1 MVTDGKS
8 IVCLSDLSDKLI
20 VCPKCG
26 NDTFVI
32 KESMLGA
39 FYIGCSKCG
48 EGKIFGPGLSARDI
62 ASIIKGDE

>member
-8 IVCLSDLSDKLI
+8 I

-32 KESMLGA
+32 KESILGA
-39 FYIGCSKCG
+39 FNIGCSKCG
-48 EGKIFGPGLSARDI
+48 EGKIFGPGLTARDI
-62 ASIIKGDE
+62 ASILKGGQ